1 MEFWRLTHVTATLA
15 PDETVMRV
23 TWRKTETRSLKS
35 GDQGRGADE
44 GQAFCDFFFFFPL
57 REGSQTILHKRTSRK
72 KMNPIYHCCLWRW
85 AYRKETAAFKTAQNP
100 WYKSTGHAGAN
111 GKLTFEG
118 SKIEFRRLN
127 NNEFYRMLT
136 FEGEQGRISKI

>member
-1 MEFWRLTHVTATLA
+1 MVLQICT
-15 PDETVMRV
+15 RV
-23 TWRKTETRSLKS
+23 RQHDNKFNIPRASLP
-35 GDQGRGADE
+35 Q
-44 GQAFCDFFFFFPL
+44 L
-57 REGSQTILHKRTSRK
+57 LK
-72 KMNPIYHCCLWRW
+72 KMNPIYHCCLWCW
-85 AYRKETAAFKTAQNP
+85 TYRKETAAFQTAQNP